1 MKNIILVISL
11 VAIGLIGLAWW
22 GAQNT
27 TTADI
32 HTGQEQTEGIES
44 ALVASEKLYDFG
56 TISMAKGNVTHT
68 FAVTNPTDKDILVRD
83 LTTSCMCTSVYI
95 VEGNSKIGPFG
106 MPGMG
111 FAPKANMLIKA
122 GETRSIDVVY
132 DPNAH
137 GPAGIGSIE
146 RFVNL
151 TDTNGGTLELEIKA
165 VATP

>member
-1 MKNIILVISL
+1 MITKNMKNTIIIIALVS
-11 VAIGLIGLAWW
+11 IGLLGLMWW

-27 TTADI
+27 ATVSSFPREYSGPSAAP
-32 HTGQEQTEGIES
+32 GQSETVS

-68 FAVTNPTDKDILVRD
+68 FAVTNPTDKDILVSN
-83 LTTSCMCTSVYI
+83 LTTSCMCTTAYI

-122 GETRSIDVVY
+122 GGTRRINVVY
-132 DPNAH
+132 
-137 GPAGIGSIE
+137 
-146 RFVNL
+146 
-151 TDTNGGTLELEIKA
+151 
-165 VATP
+165 